1 MLNRGQMTRAPPS
14 PIFCTTP
21 AGDRLARYVRSILFF
36 YPRLG
41 WVPLL
46 TCGAQP
52 NSQPIRGYQNRPLSV
67 QEAPYT
73 ADLQGN
79 RVSSL
84 EPSGHKAE
92 TFPLGHRSLRYSD
105 SERSETT

>member
-1 MLNRGQMTRAPPS
+1 MTRAPPS
-14 PIFCTTP
+14 PIFCATP
-21 AGDRLARYVRSILFF
+21 AGDRLERYVRSILFF

-52 NSQPIRGYQNRPLSV
+52 NSQPIRGYQNGPLSV
-67 QEAPYT
+67 QGAPYA

-79 RVSSL
+79 RVSIL
-84 EPSGHKAE
+84 EPSRPRSRDL
-92 TFPLGHRSLRYSD
+92 TTRPPQPPLFGLG
-105 SERSETT
+105 EI